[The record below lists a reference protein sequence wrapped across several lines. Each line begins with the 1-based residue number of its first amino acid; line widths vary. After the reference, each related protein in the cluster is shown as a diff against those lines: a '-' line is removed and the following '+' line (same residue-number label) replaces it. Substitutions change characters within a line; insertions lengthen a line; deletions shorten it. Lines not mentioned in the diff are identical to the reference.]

1 MLDLYMPGRYLTIGQ
16 NLTKMKY
23 GQIYGQIFQFG
34 PIFKVNKQRQQKIS

>member
-1 MLDLYMPGRYLTIGQ
+1 MLDLYMPGTAVRYLTIGQ

-34 PIFKVNKQRQQKIS
+34 PIFKVNKQRQ